1 MCFCSAKHHIFY
13 VKTSHFKKANLKKLC
28 FIFQLVFLRDEVKKL
43 MLDKKLNSFSLG
55 RRWGRNTH
63 LVSLSDIDS
72 GHNSVTIHKVIIVVI
87 NYSPLKYLMEFHYRL
102 LMQGIVTSM

>member
-1 MCFCSAKHHIFY
+1 M
-13 VKTSHFKKANLKKLC
+13 
-28 FIFQLVFLRDEVKKL
+28 VFLRDEVKKL
-43 MLDKKLNSFSLG
+43 MSDKKLNSFSLG

-63 LVSLSDIDS
+63 VVSLSDIDS
-72 GHNSVTIHKVIIVVI
+72 GHNYVTIHKVIIVVI